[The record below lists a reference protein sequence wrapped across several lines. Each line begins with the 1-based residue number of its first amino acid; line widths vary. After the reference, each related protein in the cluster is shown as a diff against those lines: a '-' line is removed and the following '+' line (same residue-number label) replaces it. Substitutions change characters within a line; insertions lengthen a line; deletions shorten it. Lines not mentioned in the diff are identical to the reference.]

1 VRAVV
6 QRVLRGEVRV
16 GEAGD
21 SAGAIGPGAVVLLGV
36 AAGDTEATAE
46 KLARKTAKLRIFPD
60 GDKEMDRAADPSR
73 GEDFLV
79 VSQFTLCADT
89 RKGNRPSFISAAPPE
104 RAEALYEHF
113 VRTLR
118 AEGFGVET
126 GRFRTHMVVSLAN
139 DGPVTILLEA
149 D

>member
-1 VRAVV
+1 MRALI
-6 QRVLRGEVRV
+6 QRVARAEVRV

-21 SAGAIGPGAVVLLGV
+21 SVGAIGPGAVVLLGV
-36 AAGDTEATAE
+36 AESDTPETAE
-46 KLARKTAKLRIFPD
+46 RLARKTAKLRIFPN
-60 GDKEMDRAADPSR
+60 GEKEIDRAADPAK

-79 VSQFTLCADT
+79 VSQFTLYADT
-89 RKGNRPSFISAAPPE
+89 RKGNRPSFLEAAGPE
-104 RAEALYEHF
+104 KAEALYERF
-113 VRTLR
+113 VATLR

-126 GRFRTHMVVSLAN
+126 GRFRTHMVVTLAN